1 MKASA
6 KARRYEAPEA
16 MRLPRR
22 NFLRLI
28 GGSAALR
35 AAMQSSA
42 VEAAETFPS
51 RPITIVV
58 PFAAGGGTDAI
69 ARTVAEHMR
78 GSLGQPV
85 VIENV
90 TGAAGSIG
98 VGRIA
103 RAAPDGY
110 SLVLGIWNT
119 HVANSAL
126 YPLDYDVVK
135 DFEPVALI
143 SDTPLLIVA
152 KKDMPANDLKG
163 LVAWLRANPDKAS
176 AGTAGIGS
184 AEHVAAIL
192 FQKATG
198 TQFQFV
204 PYRGSAPAIQDLLG
218 GQIDLML
225 SPSLPS
231 LPHIRA
237 GKIKAY
243 AVTSANRHPAAPEIP
258 TVDEAGLP
266 GMHFSIWTGLWAPKG
281 TKKEII
287 AKLSAAVM
295 EALADPNVRTR
306 FASQGP
312 VIVAKEQ
319 QTPEA
324 LAAFQRAEIEK
335 WLPII
340 KAANIKGE

>member
-1 MKASA
+1 MRESA
-6 KARRYEAPEA
+6 KAKRYEAPEA
-16 MRLPRR
+16 TRLPRR

-28 GGSAALR
+28 GGSAALQT
-35 AAMQSSA
+35 AMRSST
-42 VEAAETFPS
+42 VEATETFPS

-78 GSLGQPV
+78 SSLGQPV

-110 SLVLGIWNT
+110 ALVLGIWNT

-126 YPLDYDVVK
+126 YALDYDVVK
-135 DFEPVALI
+135 DFEPIALI

-152 KKDMPANDLKG
+152 RKDMPANDLKG
-163 LVAWLRANPDKAS
+163 LIAWLKANPNKAS
-176 AGTAGIGS
+176 AGTAGVGS
-184 AEHVAAIL
+184 AEHVAAVL
-192 FQKATG
+192 FRNVTG
-198 TQFQFV
+198 TTFQFV

-225 SPSLPS
+225 SPSVPS
-231 LPHIRA
+231 LPQIRA

-243 AVTSANRHPAAPEIP
+243 AVTSKQRLPAAPEIP

-266 GMHFSIWTGLWAPKG
+266 GVYFSLWTGLWAPKG
-281 TKKEII
+281 TPNGII
-287 AKLSAAVM
+287 AKLNAAVM
-295 EALADPNVRTR
+295 AALADSEVRSR
-306 FASQGP
+306 FANQGP

-319 QTPEA
+319 QTTEA

-340 KAANIKGE
+340 KAANMKGE